1 MSAAARPRLS
11 LCMIVRDEAARLPAC
26 LDAVG
31 DLADELVVVD
41 TGSRDATREL
51 ARARGARV
59 IETTWTGDFAAARNL
74 GLAEARGRWIL
85 VLDADEILPV
95 ASRERLRALVSAPPD
110 QAYNLVQ
117 KNQAGPRTG
126 VGGGGAG
133 VGAGAGAGMAG
144 GSVAHVNVHIV
155 RLFPNDPRVR
165 FERPIHEQVNTSL
178 ERAGI
183 RIVDTDIVFDHA
195 GYADPRALVAKTE
208 RNRRIIE
215 EALARDPDGDPNL
228 RYFHASTFFDQER
241 YAEAAAGYADC
252 AERCAAAR
260 PRLARVAG
268 IKAGQAWFLAGD
280 FAASA
285 AALDAAETAAR
296 ATSETALAELRG
308 HPLVAHLRAEL
319 AIRAGQ
325 APEAERWQ
333 EALLAAPDRA
343 YLPPEPLAPLKFKA
357 LLFLAEHQAK
367 RGRKDLGLRVL
378 LLAQEVGA
386 GKRDGAADTL
396 AAAYRAAVGR

>member
-1 MSAAARPRLS
+1 MRPPPPAARPRLS

-41 TGSRDATREL
+41 TGSRDATRDL

-59 IETTWTGDFAAARNL
+59 IETPWIGDFAAARNL
-74 GLAEARGRWIL
+74 GLAEARGAWIL

-95 ASRERLRALVSAPPD
+95 ASRERLRALVAEPPE

-117 KNQAGPRTG
+117 KNQAGP
-126 VGGGGAG
+126 GGPGG
-133 VGAGAGAGMAG
+133 
-144 GSVAHVNVHIV
+144 AHVNVHIV
-155 RLFPNDPRVR
+155 RLFPNHPRVR

-178 ERAGI
+178 ERECI

-195 GYADPRALVAKTE
+195 GYADPRSLAAKTE

-215 EALARDPDGDPNL
+215 EALARDPEGDPNL

-252 AERCAAAR
+252 AARCAAAR

-268 IKAGQAWFLAGD
+268 TKAAQAWFLAGD
-280 FAASA
+280 FAACA

-296 ATSETALAELRG
+296 AGSESVLAELRA
-308 HPLVAHLRAEL
+308 HPLFAHLRAEL
-319 AIRAGQ
+319 ASRAGQ
-325 APEAERWQ
+325 VPEAERWH
-333 EALLAAPDRA
+333 EAVLAAPDRA

-357 LLFLAEHQAK
+357 LLFLAEHWAK

-378 LLAQEVGA
+378 RLAQEVGA

-396 AAAYRAAVGR
+396 ASAYRAAVGR